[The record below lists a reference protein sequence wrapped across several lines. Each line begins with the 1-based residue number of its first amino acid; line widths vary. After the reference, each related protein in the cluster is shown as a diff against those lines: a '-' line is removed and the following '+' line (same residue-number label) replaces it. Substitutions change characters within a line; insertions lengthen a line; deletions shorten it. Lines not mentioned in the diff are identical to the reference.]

1 MEPSY
6 FFTFEEILIF
16 LKYGNFEAYLAENN
30 PYFITEV
37 WIYLTLKE
45 IHTTLVSL

>member
-1 MEPSY
+1 MTLSLFQIAVMEPSY

-37 WIYLTLKE
+37 
-45 IHTTLVSL
+45 